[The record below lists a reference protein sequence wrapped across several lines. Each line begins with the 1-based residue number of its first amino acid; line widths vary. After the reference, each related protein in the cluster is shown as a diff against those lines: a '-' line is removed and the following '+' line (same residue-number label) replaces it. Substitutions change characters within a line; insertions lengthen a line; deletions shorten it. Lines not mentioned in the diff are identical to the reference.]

1 MRLVIDNILLLFN
14 YFVYGVV
21 CFLILFFNIYRFL
34 YNVCNEI
41 GRIFGEVGY

>member
-14 YFVYGVV
+14 YFVYGRI
-21 CFLILFFNIYRFL
+21 CFRFFNIYYRFL